1 MEKAGLGLV
10 PENEIIQIN
19 SKAKLER
26 GRDKNKGRRGGVG
39 KEAGRRRP
47 WNKRSARGRRRQI
60 AGPGAGTWRVS
71 KLRLRGQDL

>member
-39 KEAGRRRP
+39 KEAGRRWP
-47 WNKRSARGRRRQI
+47 WNKRSAWGRRRET
-60 AGPGAGTWRVS
+60 AGPGAGIRRVS